1 MAAAVVAEGLP
12 STDALSSAAAT
23 WGDRVALLAIGDVS
37 AAMRGVAWT
46 LGQKD
51 APPQG
56 VAARREWLQQ
66 NPAARDLVA
75 FALSDV
81 YLEARRRAGVGG

>member
-1 MAAAVVAEGLP
+1 MRIELNF
-12 STDALSSAAAT
+12 
-23 WGDRVALLAIGDVS
+23 LAILGQWPLLLQ
-37 AAMRGVAWT
+37 GVAWT

-51 APPQG
+51 APPPG

-81 YLEARRRAGVGG
+81 YLEARRRAGVGAG